1 MLSLEI
7 DVDGLSASPPL
18 LGWLGDEICEDERD
32 ASQERSMRKMVPP
45 DVLLPPRSQNP
56 KG

>member
-7 DVDGLSASPPL
+7 DVDGLSASPLL

-32 ASQERSMRKMVPP
+32 ASQERSMRKMVSP